1 MQCCKLPLVTL
12 SWWLAL
18 LSSIEI
24 RIFHFA
30 ASPDTCTWITFT
42 TAARWEL
49 SLALPSKLT
58 TISEPSI
65 AFLDIFATLSRC
77 QDTSCPHL
85 VEFLGRKC
93 SDSLAL
99 LNNSCFAKHSTQD
112 HSTIRSC
119 DGCAKNLG
127 RDNFLFPSISILLVL
142 ARVRHHTSEESDQI
156 ANSVPPKLIEF
167 LWSIA
172 EHSSLNRV
180 SRRNQSEL
188 PRNPEIE
195 ADSMNMIV
203 VSCSSLVYCSL
214 ACLHFANTIMA
225 TTSNLWYSI
234 YGNTVMRL
242 VRLMKISTFTPR
254 WYFGRSSGYN
264 DVTGKSAGGG
274 EGVRGGKGGEGWG
287 ENSPGEHAP
296 GPPYPP
302 APLPLALS
310 NENRATSVTS
320 LNNNA

>member
-1 MQCCKLPLVTL
+1 MDMSCSAANLHWLTL

-65 AFLDIFATLSRC
+65 AFLDIFATLSRS

-127 RDNFLFPSISILLVL
+127 RDNFSFPSISILLVL

-167 LWSIA
+167 LWSIG
-172 EHSSLNRV
+172 EHPRSIVCPVASIWTAKKSWDRGWLNKH
-180 SRRNQSEL
+180 
-188 PRNPEIE
+188 
-195 ADSMNMIV
+195 D
-203 VSCSSLVYCSL
+203 CSVLLFARLLL
-214 ACLHFANTIMA
+214 ACL
-225 TTSNLWYSI
+225 
-234 YGNTVMRL
+234 
-242 VRLMKISTFTPR
+242 
-254 WYFGRSSGYN
+254 
-264 DVTGKSAGGG
+264 
-274 EGVRGGKGGEGWG
+274 
-287 ENSPGEHAP
+287 
-296 GPPYPP
+296 
-302 APLPLALS
+302 LAL
-310 NENRATSVTS
+310 R
-320 LNNNA
+320 

>member
-1 MQCCKLPLVTL
+1 MDMSCSAANFHWLTL

-30 ASPDTCTWITFT
+30 ASPDTCTSITFT

-65 AFLDIFATLSRC
+65 AFLDIFATLSRS

-127 RDNFLFPSISILLVL
+127 RDNFSFPSISILLVL

-172 EHSSLNRV
+172 EHPRSIVCPVASICTAKKSWDRGWLNKH
-180 SRRNQSEL
+180 
-188 PRNPEIE
+188 
-195 ADSMNMIV
+195 D
-203 VSCSSLVYCSL
+203 CSVLLFARLLL
-214 ACLHFANTIMA
+214 ACL
-225 TTSNLWYSI
+225 
-234 YGNTVMRL
+234 
-242 VRLMKISTFTPR
+242 
-254 WYFGRSSGYN
+254 
-264 DVTGKSAGGG
+264 
-274 EGVRGGKGGEGWG
+274 
-287 ENSPGEHAP
+287 
-296 GPPYPP
+296 
-302 APLPLALS
+302 LAL
-310 NENRATSVTS
+310 R
-320 LNNNA
+320 